1 VDVIE
6 DPVEARRR
14 IDRFLE
20 RAARRDVY
28 GELLARGQVGRV
40 LEDPE
45 ARKQLRSELRRQA
58 RADKLRIITREY
70 DDVVIALSRI
80 SDRRTSTSASRSRW
94 LRARRVSTRPRFKS
108 SSPPTSS
115 QPRRPDTG
123 GASAT
128 TPRVSR

>member
-14 IDRFLE
+14 IDGFLE

-45 ARKQLRSELRRQA
+45 ARKQLRAAMSEGPGLSSGAAGVRR
-58 RADKLRIITREY
+58 
-70 DDVVIALSRI
+70 
-80 SDRRTSTSASRSRW
+80 
-94 LRARRVSTRPRFKS
+94 
-108 SSPPTSS
+108 
-115 QPRRPDTG
+115 G
-123 GASAT
+123 
-128 TPRVSR
+128 

>member
-1 VDVIE
+1 MK
-6 DPVEARRR
+6 
-14 IDRFLE
+14 

-70 DDVVIALSRI
+70 DDVVIALLKRPMTPELKDEARNAI
-80 SDRRTSTSASRSRW
+80 RGAYAPHRLRGARGDRACRRRHAIGTPG
-94 LRARRVSTRPRFKS
+94 RAAI
-108 SSPPTSS
+108 
-115 QPRRPDTG
+115 DG
-123 GASAT
+123 
-128 TPRVSR
+128 